1 MDFKFIKRFFY
12 FLFAADI
19 IAGIVIAFK
28 KGVVFGIIAAAVLL
42 LLNIIV
48 FRIILKM
55 EKINES
61 RTGTQSSGKTRT
73 K

>member
-1 MDFKFIKRFFY
+1 MDFKLIKRFFY

-19 IAGIVIAFK
+19 IAGIVIALK
-28 KGVVFGIIAAAVLL
+28 KGIVFGIITAAVLL
-42 LLNIIV
+42 LLNLIV

-61 RTGTQSSGKTRT
+61 RTGTGSETRT

>member
-1 MDFKFIKRFFY
+1 MDFKLIKKIFY

-19 IAGIVIAFK
+19 AA
-28 KGVVFGIIAAAVLL
+28 GIIAAFKVGVLAGIITAFVLL

-55 EKINES
+55 EKIN
-61 RTGTQSSGKTRT
+61 GKT